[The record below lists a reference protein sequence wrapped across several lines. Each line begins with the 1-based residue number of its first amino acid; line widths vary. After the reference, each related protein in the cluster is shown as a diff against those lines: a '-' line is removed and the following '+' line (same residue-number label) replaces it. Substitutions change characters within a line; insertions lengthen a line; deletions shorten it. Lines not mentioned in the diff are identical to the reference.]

1 MVVDDCILPAAC
13 LLCWFNNEK
22 PLKKKRKIAR
32 FSDKRVPVNNRIF
45 LIFQKFKCKKGYK
58 N

>member
-22 PLKKKRKIAR
+22 PMKKRKIAR
-32 FSDKRVPVNNRIF
+32 FSDKHVPINNRIF